1 MPVASFLDVE
11 VIATVLTKQIHPE
24 ADLHF
29 RVGVQN
35 SQLAL
40 SRRFQHVSSNMCL
53 PGIAVNAVAV
63 QVSFK
68 VHVSLAKAPHT
79 NMSQTSCI

>member
-1 MPVASFLDVE
+1 MCLPSIAFSAVAMQVLYKINVSLARHLIPTCLKRPVSESGSASSVFFLDVE

-40 SRRFQHVSSNMCL
+40 SRRF
-53 PGIAVNAVAV
+53 
-63 QVSFK
+63 
-68 VHVSLAKAPHT
+68 
-79 NMSQTSCI
+79 